1 MNTKNRANCRE
12 MHDRFLLQLHL
23 EERGGERE
31 REKERGRRRERER
44 ERGERERDREKKG
57 GKDDKERKRTS
68 VQSVEL
74 LLQI

>member
-23 EERGGERE
+23 EERGGRERERKRE
-31 REKERGRRRERER
+31 REKERERKRER
-44 ERGERERDREKKG
+44 RERDREKKG

>member
-31 REKERGRRRERER
+31 REKKREGEGEREKEREERER
-44 ERGERERDREKKG
+44 
-57 GKDDKERKRTS
+57 
-68 VQSVEL
+68 
-74 LLQI
+74 

>member
-44 ERGERERDREKKG
+44 ERGEREIERRREGRMTK
-57 GKDDKERKRTS
+57 KERGRPFR
-68 VQSVEL
+68 V
-74 LLQI
+74 